1 MDEEIPTVTE
11 SQYRSLVGGS
21 NPAEENIPT
30 ISESQLSAMQ
40 AKENPLSLGAAW
52 ADVKETPGAL
62 WSAAKSIP
70 TGLSNLAHA
79 PWDLAN
85 LGADAVA
92 QGLNATLGTNIPDQ
106 ETNYA
111 RLEST
116 ARGAGSLA
124 SGLAGSVLGSS
135 AGPVGTIVG
144 GAGGLEAFNKLNQLT
159 GSDALTTLNE
169 DVANLR
175 RNIVQGGLTAGAI
188 KGIGATAKGIGSLG
202 SKAEGV
208 IQNEILGYNPAAK
221 SKVAGAVDES
231 GNLVKDA
238 TQAVKQVSQEDI
250 LVKNLKD
257 SGYFETLKATD
268 SPAAA
273 SLKLQQ
279 FNQASGK
286 ALGQTVD
293 DAAKLEAKILASEDL
308 APWQKQQYIQ
318 ENSPTFTESK
328 AFLEKLND
336 LDPALSRKL
345 NRKFDSMTKAWEGS
359 SKTLDDFQAL
369 KQDFGKINKK
379 SFDKNA
385 SKAEQIEGQLDNV
398 IYAEMAD
405 AVQKRI
411 SSLDPQLGTQF
422 AKANKA
428 YASSK
433 AFEDSAFN
441 ASKKSASSKVIE
453 DIFGLSGRGA
463 GLTAATATAALTNP
477 IATAILLSQ
486 RLGVVAKDIAPVAT
500 AKTAGTIGSL
510 FSKGGKKISSS
521 AVPIATAV
529 NAANNDITP
538 NDIGNPSPMASAIQ
552 ALFGATPAEAE
563 IAPRKEPSDLVRLF
577 SVPKDEDMTRS
588 RIPREALYNAVI
600 AQESGGNPNAE
611 SNVGAQG
618 LMQVMPATAK
628 DIAKELGIK
637 EYNLKDPETNKKF
650 GQYYLDKL
658 LNMFGGDEGL
668 ALTAYHSGP
677 GKVKQLLKKSGGSTL
692 EDILSVP
699 FDKGGLGPV
708 GRKYAKQTLAR
719 IKTDTALV

>member
-1 MDEEIPTVTE
+1 MSTYQIETE
-11 SQYRSLVGGS
+11 GGTYEVEVADDTS
-21 NPAEENIPT
+21 DN
-30 ISESQLSAMQ
+30 SSAS
-40 AKENPLSLGAAW
+40 KSSPLSLGAVVG
-52 ADVKETPGAL
+52 DIKETPSAL
-62 WSAAKSIP
+62 WGAIKSIP
-70 TGLSNLAHA
+70 TGVSNLAHA

-106 ETNYA
+106 ETNYK

-124 SGLAGSVLGSS
+124 SGLAGSVLGSG

-159 GSDALTTLNE
+159 GSDAPTSLSE

-175 RNIVQGGLTAGAI
+175 RNVVQGALTVGALKGAGTI
-188 KGIGATAKGIGSLG
+188 AKGAGSLA
-202 SKAEGV
+202 SRAEGG
-208 IQNEILGYNPAAK
+208 IQNELLGYKPTAK
-221 SKVAGAVDES
+221 SKVAGAVDSS
-231 GNLVKDA
+231 GNLVDDL

-257 SGYFETLKATD
+257 SGYFNTLKATD
-268 SPAAA
+268 SPATA
-273 SLKLQQ
+273 SLKLEQ
-279 FNQASGK
+279 FNKASGQV
-286 ALGQTVD
+286 LGDTVD
-293 DAAKLEAKILASEDL
+293 AAAKLEAKILSAEDL
-308 APWQKQQYIQ
+308 APWQKQQYLQ

-328 AFLEKLND
+328 AFLGKLND

-345 NRKFDSMTKAWEGS
+345 NRKFDSITRAWEES
-359 SKTLDDFQAL
+359 NKTLEDFQTL

-385 SKAEQIEGQLDNV
+385 SKAEQIEGQLDNT

-405 AVQKRI
+405 SIQKRI
-411 SSLDPQLGTQF
+411 AALDPDLGAQF
-422 AKANKA
+422 GKANKA

-441 ASKKSASSKVIE
+441 ASKKSISSKIIE
-453 DIFGLSGRGA
+453 DIFGISGKGA
-463 GLTAATATAALTNP
+463 GLTAASAGAAFTNP
-477 IATAILLSQ
+477 LVASVLIPQ
-486 RLGVVAKDIAPVAT
+486 RLAVVAKDIAPVAT
-500 AKTAGTIGSL
+500 AKAAGSIGSL
-510 FSKGGKKISSS
+510 FSKSGRGISSA
-521 AVPIATAV
+521 AVPLALGS
-529 NAANNDITP
+529 NAANNDVVK
-538 NDIGNPSPMASAIQ
+538 NPEGASSPLGSAISS
-552 ALFGATPAEAE
+552 LFGATPAEAE
-563 IAPRKEPSDLVRLF
+563 IAPRKEPSD
-577 SVPKDEDMTRS
+577 DEDMTKS
-588 RIPREALYNAVI
+588 RVPREALYKAVI

-628 DIAKELGIK
+628 DIAKELGVK

-677 GKVKQLLKKSGGSTL
+677 GKVRQLLKKSGGSTL
-692 EDILSVP
+692 EDILTVP
-699 FDKGGLGPV
+699 FDKGGLGPT